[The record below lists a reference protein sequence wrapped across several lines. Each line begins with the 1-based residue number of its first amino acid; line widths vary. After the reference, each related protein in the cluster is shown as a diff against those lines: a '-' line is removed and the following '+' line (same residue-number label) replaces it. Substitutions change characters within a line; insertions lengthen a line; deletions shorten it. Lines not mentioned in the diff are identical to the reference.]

1 VSTRE
6 VILGVGG
13 GIAAYKSCDLLRRLQ
28 DQGFGVTVIPT
39 PSSLNFVGSATWE
52 ALSGRPVTTT
62 VWEKVDEVRHVS
74 LGSSADFIIIAPATA
89 DLIARIAQGRAD
101 DLLTNTILASAVP
114 KLIVPAMHPAMWSNP
129 ATQANVALLRN
140 RGFFVMD
147 PDHGRLTGKDV
158 GVGRF
163 PETSRILAEF
173 NAIANPV
180 HDLIGR
186 KVLVTAGGTREPLDP
201 IRYIGNRSS
210 GKQGYSIAR
219 AASRRGA
226 DVTLILANSELPDP
240 SGIRCIR
247 VNTAEEMFTQVEKE
261 FDQCDL
267 LVMSAAVVDAK
278 PSQVSHAKI
287 KKGSLT
293 SIELASNPDIVATV
307 ASRKKSQI
315 VIAFAAE
322 TSLDIEEGKRKLL
335 SKSADILFLN
345 DVAGNEIFGSDQNQ
359 GVILIAGHAGNA
371 GNAGSVQEINV
382 DRTDKDTLAD
392 LLLDQ
397 ALHRLG

>member
-1 VSTRE
+1 MSTRE

-28 DQGFGVTVIPT
+28 DHGFGVTVIPT

-52 ALSGRPVTTT
+52 ALSGRPVTTS

-74 LGSSADFIIIAPATA
+74 LGSSGDFIIIAPATA

-101 DLLTNTILASAVP
+101 DLLTNTVLASSAP

-129 ATQANVALLRN
+129 ATIANVALLRE

-173 NAIANPV
+173 NSIANPV

-201 IRYIGNRSS
+201 IRFIGNRSS
-210 GKQGYSIAR
+210 GKQGYAIAR

-240 SGIRCIR
+240 SGIRCVR
-247 VNTAEEMFTQVEKE
+247 VSTAEEMFNQVERE
-261 FDQCDL
+261 FDQCDV
-267 LVMSAAVVDAK
+267 LVMSAAVADAK
-278 PSQVSHAKI
+278 PLQVSETKI

-307 ASRKKSQI
+307 AFRKKSQI

-322 TSLDIEEGKRKLL
+322 TSLDVEEGKRKLT

-345 DVAGNEIFGSDQNQ
+345 DVAGTEIFGSDQNQ
-359 GVILIAGHAGNA
+359 GVILIAGKAGL
-371 GNAGSVQEINV
+371 VQEINV

-397 ALHRLG
+397 ALNRLG

>member
-1 VSTRE
+1 MRE

-13 GIAAYKSCDLLRRLQ
+13 GIAAYKSCELLRRIQ
-28 DQGFGVTVIPT
+28 DLGFGVTVIPT
-39 PSSLNFVGSATWE
+39 PSSLNFIGSATWE

-62 VWEKVDEVRHVS
+62 VWEKVDEVRHVG
-74 LGSSADFIIIAPATA
+74 LGRASDFIIIAPATA

-101 DLLTNTILASAVP
+101 DLLTNTILASTAP

-129 ATQANVALLRN
+129 ATVANVKLLRE
-140 RGFFVMD
+140 RGYFVMD

-173 NAIANPV
+173 NAIANPI
-180 HDLIGR
+180 HDLLGR
-186 KVLVTAGGTREPLDP
+186 RVLVTAGGTREPLDP
-201 IRYIGNRSS
+201 IRFIGNRSS
-210 GKQGYSIAR
+210 GKQGYAIAR

-226 DVTLILANSELPDP
+226 EVTLVLANSELADLA
-240 SGIRCIR
+240 GVRCIR
-247 VNTAEEMFTQVEKE
+247 VTTADEMFDHVSQE

-267 LVMSAAVVDAK
+267 LVMSAAVADAK
-278 PSQVSHAKI
+278 PSQTSQAKI

-307 ASRKKSQI
+307 ASRKKGQV

-322 TSLDIEEGKRKLL
+322 TSLDVEEGKRKLK

-345 DVAGNEIFGSDQNQ
+345 DVAGSEIFGSDQNQ
-359 GVILIAGHAGNA
+359 GVILIAGKEE
-371 GNAGSVQEINV
+371 SITEINV

-397 ALHRLG
+397 ALNRLG

>member
-1 VSTRE
+1 MSTRE

-28 DQGFGVTVIPT
+28 DLGFGVTVIPT
-39 PSSLNFVGSATWE
+39 PASLNFVGSATWE
-52 ALSGRPVTTT
+52 ALSGRPVTTS

-74 LGSSADFIIIAPATA
+74 LGSSSDFILVAPATA
-89 DLIARIAQGRAD
+89 DLIARIAHGRAD
-101 DLLTNTILASAVP
+101 DLLTNTILASDAP

-129 ATQANVALLRN
+129 ATVANVQLLRD
-140 RGFFVMD
+140 RGFFVME

-173 NAIANPV
+173 NSITNPV

-201 IRYIGNRSS
+201 IRFIGNRSS
-210 GKQGYSIAR
+210 GKQGYALAR
-219 AASRRGA
+219 AAARRGA

-240 SGIRCIR
+240 SGVSCIR
-247 VNTAEEMFTQVEKE
+247 VSTAQEMFEKVDQA
-261 FDQCDL
+261 FDGCDL
-267 LVMSAAVVDAK
+267 LVMSAAVADAK
-278 PSQVSHAKI
+278 PLHVSQSKI
-287 KKGSLT
+287 KKGALT
-293 SIELASNPDIVATV
+293 SIELAANPDIVSTV
-307 ASRKKSQI
+307 SSRKKNQV

-345 DVAGNEIFGSDQNQ
+345 DVAGSEIFGSDQNQ
-359 GVILIAGHAGNA
+359 GVILISDKAQ
-371 GNAGSVQEINV
+371 SVQEINV

>member
-1 VSTRE
+1 MSTRE

-74 LGSSADFIIIAPATA
+74 LGSASDFIIIAPATA

-101 DLLTNTILASAVP
+101 DLLTNTVLASSAP

-129 ATQANVALLRN
+129 ATVANVQTLRQ
-140 RGFFVMD
+140 RGFFVME

-173 NAIANPV
+173 NSIANPV
-180 HDLIGR
+180 HDLLGR

-210 GKQGYSIAR
+210 GKQGYAIAR

-240 SGIRCIR
+240 SGIRCVR
-247 VNTAEEMFTQVEKE
+247 VSTAQEMFSQVEKE
-261 FDQCDL
+261 FDLCDV
-267 LVMSAAVVDAK
+267 LVMSAAVADAK
-278 PSQVSHAKI
+278 PSQVSQSKI

-315 VIAFAAE
+315 VVAFAAE
-322 TSLDIEEGKRKLL
+322 TSLDVEEGKRKLV
-335 SKSADILFLN
+335 SKNADILFLN

-359 GVILIAGHAGNA
+359 GVILIAGNEGKAE
-371 GNAGSVQEINV
+371 SVQEINV

-397 ALHRLG
+397 ALNRLG

>member
-1 VSTRE
+1 MSTRE

-28 DQGFGVTVIPT
+28 DLGFGVIVIPT
-39 PSSLNFVGSATWE
+39 PASLNFVGSATWE
-52 ALSGRPVTTT
+52 ALSGRPVTTS

-74 LGSSADFIIIAPATA
+74 LGSSSDFIVVAPATA
-89 DLIARIAQGRAD
+89 DLIARIAHGRAD
-101 DLLTNTILASAVP
+101 DLLTNTILASSAP

-129 ATQANVALLRN
+129 ATVANVQILRD
-140 RGFFVMD
+140 RGFFVME

-173 NAIANPV
+173 NSIANPV

-201 IRYIGNRSS
+201 IRFIGNRSS
-210 GKQGYSIAR
+210 GKQGYALAR
-219 AASRRGA
+219 AAARRGA

-240 SGIRCIR
+240 SGVSCIR
-247 VNTAEEMFTQVEKE
+247 VSTAQEMFEKVDQA
-261 FDQCDL
+261 FDGCDL
-267 LVMSAAVVDAK
+267 LVMSAAVADAK
-278 PSQVSHAKI
+278 PLHVSQSKI
-287 KKGSLT
+287 KKVALT
-293 SIELASNPDIVATV
+293 SIELAANPDIVSTV
-307 ASRKKSQI
+307 SSRKKNQV

-345 DVAGNEIFGSDQNQ
+345 DVAGSEIFGSDQNQ
-359 GVILIAGHAGNA
+359 GVILISDKAQ
-371 GNAGSVQEINV
+371 SVQEINV

>member
-1 VSTRE
+1 MRE

-13 GIAAYKSCDLLRRLQ
+13 GIAAYKSCELLRRIQ
-28 DQGFGVTVIPT
+28 DLGFGVTVIPT
-39 PSSLNFVGSATWE
+39 PSSLNFIGSATWE

-62 VWEKVDEVRHVS
+62 VWEKVDEVRHVG
-74 LGSSADFIIIAPATA
+74 LGSASDFIIIAPATA

-101 DLLTNTILASAVP
+101 DLLTNTILASTAP

-129 ATQANVALLRN
+129 ATVANVKLLRD
-140 RGFFVMD
+140 RGYFVMD

-180 HDLIGR
+180 HDLLGR

-201 IRYIGNRSS
+201 IRFIGNRSS
-210 GKQGYSIAR
+210 GKQGYAIAR

-226 DVTLILANSELPDP
+226 DVTLVLANSELPDLA
-240 SGIRCIR
+240 GVRCIR
-247 VNTAEEMFTQVEKE
+247 VTTADEMFDHVSQE
-261 FDQCDL
+261 FDRCEL
-267 LVMSAAVVDAK
+267 LVMSAAVADAK
-278 PSQVSHAKI
+278 PLQVSPAKI

-307 ASRKKSQI
+307 ASRKKSQV

-322 TSLDIEEGKRKLL
+322 TSLDVEEGKRKLK

-345 DVAGNEIFGSDQNQ
+345 DVAGSEIFGSDQNQ
-359 GVILIAGHAGNA
+359 GVILIAGKDE
-371 GNAGSVQEINV
+371 SVTEINV

-397 ALHRLG
+397 ALNRLG

>member
-1 VSTRE
+1 MSTRE

-28 DQGFGVTVIPT
+28 DQGIGVTVIPT

-62 VWEKVDEVRHVS
+62 VWERVDEVRHVS
-74 LGSSADFIIIAPATA
+74 LGSSSDFIIIAPATA
-89 DLIARIAQGRAD
+89 DLISRIAQGRAD
-101 DLLTNTILASAVP
+101 DLLTNTVLASSSP
-114 KLIVPAMHPAMWSNP
+114 KLIVPAMHPAMWGNP
-129 ATQANVALLRN
+129 ATIANVRILRD

-173 NAIANPV
+173 NAITNPV
-180 HDLIGR
+180 HDLLGQ

-210 GKQGYSIAR
+210 GKQGYAIAR
-219 AASRRGA
+219 AAARRGA
-226 DVTLILANSELPDP
+226 DVTLILANSELLDP

-247 VNTAEEMFTQVEKE
+247 VSTAEEMFSHVERE
-261 FDQCDL
+261 FDQCDV
-267 LVMSAAVVDAK
+267 LVMSAAVADAR
-278 PSQVSHAKI
+278 PSQVSESKI

-307 ASRKKSQI
+307 ASRKKNQI

-322 TSLDIEEGKRKLL
+322 TSLDVEEGKRKLVR
-335 SKSADILFLN
+335 KSADILFLN
-345 DVAGNEIFGSDQNQ
+345 DVSSNEIFGSDQNQ
-359 GVILIAGHAGNA
+359 GVILIANK
-371 GNAGSVQEINV
+371 AGSVQEINV

-397 ALHRLG
+397 ALNRLG

>member
-1 VSTRE
+1 MSTRE

-74 LGSSADFIIIAPATA
+74 LGSSSDFIIIAPATA

-101 DLLTNTILASAVP
+101 DLLTNTVLASTAP
-114 KLIVPAMHPAMWSNP
+114 KLVVPAMHPAMWSNP
-129 ATQANVALLRN
+129 ATVANVQLLRD
-140 RGFFVMD
+140 RGFFVMN

-163 PETSRILAEF
+163 PETSRILTEF
-173 NAIANPV
+173 NAIANPS
-180 HDLIGR
+180 HDLLGR

-201 IRYIGNRSS
+201 IRFIGNRSS
-210 GKQGYSIAR
+210 GKQGYAIAR
-219 AASRRGA
+219 AAARRGA

-240 SGIRCIR
+240 SGARCIR
-247 VNTAEEMFTQVEKE
+247 VNTAEEMFNEVEKE
-261 FDQCDL
+261 FDRCDL
-267 LVMSAAVVDAK
+267 LVMSAAVADAK
-278 PSQVSHAKI
+278 PSQASNTKI
-287 KKGSLT
+287 KKGALT
-293 SIELASNPDIVATV
+293 SIELAANPDIIATV
-307 ASRKKSQI
+307 AARKKNQI

-322 TSLDIEEGKRKLL
+322 TSLDLEEGRRKLL

-345 DVAGNEIFGSDQNQ
+345 DVAGNEVFGSDQNQ
-359 GVILIAGHAGNA
+359 GVILIADRTGST
-371 GNAGSVQEINV
+371 GSVHEINV

>member
-1 VSTRE
+1 MSTRE

-74 LGSSADFIIIAPATA
+74 LGSASDFIIIAPATA

-101 DLLTNTILASAVP
+101 DLLTNTVLASSAP

-129 ATQANVALLRN
+129 ATVANVQTLRE
-140 RGFFVMD
+140 RGFFVME

-173 NAIANPV
+173 NSIANPV
-180 HDLIGR
+180 HDLLGR

-210 GKQGYSIAR
+210 GKQGYAIAR
-219 AASRRGA
+219 AAARRGA

-240 SGIRCIR
+240 SGIRCVR
-247 VNTAEEMFTQVEKE
+247 VSTAQEMFSQVEKE
-261 FDQCDL
+261 FDLCDV
-267 LVMSAAVVDAK
+267 LVMSAAVADAK
-278 PSQVSHAKI
+278 PSQVSQSKI

-315 VIAFAAE
+315 VLAFAAE
-322 TSLDIEEGKRKLL
+322 TSLDVEEGKRKLV
-335 SKSADILFLN
+335 SKNADILFLN

-359 GVILIAGHAGNA
+359 GVILIAGNEGKAE
-371 GNAGSVQEINV
+371 SVQEINV

-397 ALHRLG
+397 ALNRLG

>member
-1 VSTRE
+1 MSTRE

-74 LGSSADFIIIAPATA
+74 LGVSGDFIIIAPATA

-101 DLLTNTILASAVP
+101 DLLTNTVLASNAP
-114 KLIVPAMHPAMWSNP
+114 KLIVPAMHPAMWANP
-129 ATQANVALLRN
+129 ATIANVGILRE

-180 HDLIGR
+180 HDLLGR
-186 KVLVTAGGTREPLDP
+186 RVLVTAGGTREPLDP
-201 IRYIGNRSS
+201 IRFIGNRSS
-210 GKQGYSIAR
+210 GKQGYAIAR

-240 SGIRCIR
+240 SGILCVR
-247 VNTAEEMFTQVEKE
+247 VSTAEEMFSHVEKE
-261 FDQCDL
+261 FDQCDV
-267 LVMSAAVVDAK
+267 LVMSAAVADAK
-278 PSQVSHAKI
+278 PSQVSQMKI

-293 SIELASNPDIVATV
+293 SIDLASNPDIVATV

-322 TSLDIEEGKRKLL
+322 TSLDVEEGKRKLL

-345 DVAGNEIFGSDQNQ
+345 DVASNEIFGSDQNQ
-359 GVILIAGHAGNA
+359 GVILIAGREGKTE
-371 GNAGSVQEINV
+371 SVQEINV

-397 ALHRLG
+397 ALNRLG

>member
-1 VSTRE
+1 MRE

-13 GIAAYKSCDLLRRLQ
+13 GIAAYKSCELLRRIQ
-28 DQGFGVTVIPT
+28 DLGFGVTVIPT
-39 PSSLNFVGSATWE
+39 PSSLNFIGSVTWE

-62 VWEKVDEVRHVS
+62 VWEKVDEVRHVG
-74 LGSSADFIIIAPATA
+74 LGSASDFIIIAPATA

-101 DLLTNTILASAVP
+101 DLLTNTILASTAP

-129 ATQANVALLRN
+129 ATVANVKLLRD
-140 RGFFVMD
+140 RGYFVMD

-173 NAIANPV
+173 SAIANPV
-180 HDLIGR
+180 HDLLGR

-201 IRYIGNRSS
+201 IRFIGNRSS
-210 GKQGYSIAR
+210 GKQGYAIAR

-226 DVTLILANSELPDP
+226 DVTLVLANTELPDLA
-240 SGIRCIR
+240 GVRCIR
-247 VNTAEEMFTQVEKE
+247 VTTAEEMFDHVSQE
-261 FDQCDL
+261 FDQCHL
-267 LVMSAAVVDAK
+267 LVMSAAVADAK
-278 PSQVSHAKI
+278 PLQASQTKI

-293 SIELASNPDIVATV
+293 SIELAANPDIVATV
-307 ASRKKSQI
+307 ASRKKSQV

-322 TSLDIEEGKRKLL
+322 TSLDVEEGKRKLK

-345 DVAGNEIFGSDQNQ
+345 DVAGSEIFGSDQNQ
-359 GVILIAGHAGNA
+359 GVILIAGKEE
-371 GNAGSVQEINV
+371 SVTEINV

-397 ALHRLG
+397 ALNRLG

>member
-1 VSTRE
+1 MSTRE

-74 LGSSADFIIIAPATA
+74 LGSSGDFIIIAPATA

-101 DLLTNTILASAVP
+101 DLLTNTVLASRAP
-114 KLIVPAMHPAMWSNP
+114 KLIVPAMHPAMWANP
-129 ATQANVALLRN
+129 ATIANVALLRQ

-147 PDHGRLTGKDV
+147 PDHGRLTGKDI

-180 HDLIGR
+180 HDLLGH

-201 IRYIGNRSS
+201 IRFIGNRSS
-210 GKQGYSIAR
+210 GKQGYAIAR
-219 AASRRGA
+219 AAARRGA
-226 DVTLILANSELPDP
+226 EVTLILANSDLPDP
-240 SGIRCIR
+240 SGIRCVR
-247 VNTAEEMFTQVEKE
+247 VSTAEEMFSHVETE
-261 FDQCDL
+261 FDQCDV
-267 LVMSAAVVDAK
+267 LVMSAAVADAK
-278 PSQVSHAKI
+278 PLQVSESKI

-307 ASRKKSQI
+307 ASRKKNQI

-322 TSLDIEEGKRKLL
+322 TSLDVEEGKRKLL

-359 GVILIAGHAGNA
+359 GVILIAGNEGK
-371 GNAGSVQEINV
+371 AGSVQEINV

-397 ALHRLG
+397 ALNRLG

>member
-1 VSTRE
+1 MSTRE

-74 LGSSADFIIIAPATA
+74 LGSASDFIIIAPATA

-101 DLLTNTILASAVP
+101 DLLTNTVLASNAP

-129 ATQANVALLRN
+129 ATVSNVQTLRQ
-140 RGFFVMD
+140 RGFFVME

-173 NAIANPV
+173 NSIANPV
-180 HDLIGR
+180 HDLLGR

-210 GKQGYSIAR
+210 GKQGYAIAR

-240 SGIRCIR
+240 SGIRCVR
-247 VNTAEEMFTQVEKE
+247 VSTAQEMFSQVEKE
-261 FDQCDL
+261 FDLCDV
-267 LVMSAAVVDAK
+267 LVMSAAVADAK
-278 PSQVSHAKI
+278 PSQVSQSKI

-315 VIAFAAE
+315 VVAFAAE
-322 TSLDIEEGKRKLL
+322 TSLDVEEGKRKLV
-335 SKSADILFLN
+335 SKNADILFLN

-359 GVILIAGHAGNA
+359 GVILIAGNEGKAE
-371 GNAGSVQEINV
+371 SVQEINV

-397 ALHRLG
+397 ALNRLG

>member
-1 VSTRE
+1 MSTRE

-74 LGSSADFIIIAPATA
+74 LGSASDFIIIAPATA

-101 DLLTNTILASAVP
+101 DLLTNTVLASSAP

-129 ATQANVALLRN
+129 ATVANVQTLRE
-140 RGFFVMD
+140 RGFFVME

-173 NAIANPV
+173 NSIANPV
-180 HDLIGR
+180 HDLLGR

-210 GKQGYSIAR
+210 GKQGYAIAR
-219 AASRRGA
+219 AAARRGA

-240 SGIRCIR
+240 SGIRCVR
-247 VNTAEEMFTQVEKE
+247 VSTAQEMFSQVEKE
-261 FDQCDL
+261 FDLCDV
-267 LVMSAAVVDAK
+267 LVMSAAVADAK
-278 PSQVSHAKI
+278 PSQVSQSKI

-315 VIAFAAE
+315 VLAFAAE
-322 TSLDIEEGKRKLL
+322 TSLDVEEGKRKLV
-335 SKSADILFLN
+335 SKNADILFLN

-359 GVILIAGHAGNA
+359 GVILIAGNEGK
-371 GNAGSVQEINV
+371 AGSVQEINV

-397 ALHRLG
+397 ALNRLG